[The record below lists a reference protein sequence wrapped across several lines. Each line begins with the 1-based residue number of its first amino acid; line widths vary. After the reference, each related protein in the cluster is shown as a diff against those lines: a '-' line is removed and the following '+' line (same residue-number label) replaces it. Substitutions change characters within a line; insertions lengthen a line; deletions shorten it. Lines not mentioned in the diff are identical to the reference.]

1 MEQDATA
8 AVEDDDFG
16 DLYAD
21 VELEASSAINTT
33 APQLNSVLDYLRY
46 QSTAYGSDLKG
57 CGSVAPAYMSWEDNG
72 YCQRLGSR
80 LTGPQNGQRF
90 SLPRARNILDVNI
103 DIFEHKPWKHPE
115 VDLTDYFNFGF
126 NEDSWKLYCNQMDE
140 YRHTGHISCGTP
152 ASESTVSMEGKGQAI
167 QVANSIFE
175 RQSSMDVWYPVD
187 RDSDVIQITI
197 LDPVEHLNGSV
208 PEASNHE
215 DFSADDGTD
224 HLSFSRTSEDESVKG
239 NHLEMDIH
247 SSKRSSSRV
256 SSSKPGRKGSE
267 NIEAHQSSDGSGGTV
282 EAIRTSNNTKER
294 VVKDMYTTGPST
306 LVAEAS
312 EFEKSS
318 ENHIEDTE
326 ISVDKREPGKEIYH
340 AKQTHS
346 VHNNRNHGDSRRI
359 RHDENDNSYYSNML
373 VDKRKPSDLRYHAR
387 CNSPVHSSRTH
398 IDFSPEPHHRTD
410 NICISRFDDRG
421 TGEHIYCARDS
432 SPGYNHRTY
441 GLTKIKAYR
450 EDDDHG
456 YHARD
461 GSPVYNHRNDG
472 VSKVKAYH
480 EDDYSFP
487 KPDIEGTYDG
497 HTSFGHSRQNERLH
511 AFHPCIDENILYSK
525 SELPSD
531 YYDERFSDYEDWD
544 ALAARD
550 LHREEYERYV
560 AKMDRPVFRR
570 SDENKYID
578 ARRRYIEED
587 RMIAGDLF
595 PSQEF
600 GGQNSKYSPDLTYKR
615 GAWWNREE
623 ENLHFSNRGEKD
635 GVFLDQEY
643 FGDIEREKIG
653 SLSWEG
659 RERGDVER
667 GYVKPMAYTRWEFR
681 GPGRTN
687 SRVGSPCSE
696 FNNSLL
702 ERDDDRYLRY
712 REDQSFVRRSSEE
725 SHINKGGWHG
735 NNMPRNSLYRR
746 HGYSEP
752 FDRDDYTIDID
763 GHVDIGKTRPHLQ
776 SDMSWKDGIVFR
788 HEHKDAEFF
797 AERALFPYEKVS
809 RFQRLVSEHEPDHVK
824 GSIDNPHVV
833 GRKYKPRREGTNSDK
848 VDRTSDVTYDHVEEL
863 ANDTQSKGYRHK
875 KTKVVFSGNKSS
887 KSYGGIHERLSL
899 SCRNSFNSHLVV
911 GKGKPSLQSPEKPR
925 VAESMGFDSCPSA
938 KADQAVK
945 RKAINE
951 GHTQTKKVKRGPMK
965 VNTRAHVND
974 VNEFHDQN
982 GKTGLDNTQVLE
994 AMAKMEKRR
1003 ARFNA
1008 PVTATSKDSY
1018 GTKKLTVAKMEN
1030 RGARFI
1036 EPVTTTVKDSDSTK
1050 KLTVVKMENRKA
1062 RFNEPATTTIK
1073 VSDSTKKLTVVK
1085 MENRGA
1091 SFIEPVTTTVKDSD
1105 STKKLTVAKMENR
1118 RARFNEPSTT
1128 TIKDSDSTKKLTV
1141 VKIENRR
1148 ACFNDPV
1155 TATIKHSDS
1164 TKKLTVVDCIQE
1176 ATSNKQ
1182 QRPARKR
1189 KWGGS

>member
-1 MEQDATA
+1 
-8 AVEDDDFG
+8 
-16 DLYAD
+16 
-21 VELEASSAINTT
+21 
-33 APQLNSVLDYLRY
+33 
-46 QSTAYGSDLKG
+46 
-57 CGSVAPAYMSWEDNG
+57 MSWEDNG
-72 YCQRLGSR
+72 YCQRLGPRS
-80 LTGPQNGQRF
+80 TGPQNGQRF

-115 VDLTDYFNFGF
+115 ADLTDYFNFGF

-140 YRHTGHISCGTP
+140 YRHTGHISSGTP
-152 ASESTVSMEGKGQAI
+152 ASEPAQSTEGKGQAI

-175 RQSSMDVWYPVD
+175 RQSSMDIWHPVD

-197 LDPVEHLNGSV
+197 LDPVEHLGGSL

-215 DFSADDGTD
+215 DVSADDGTD

-256 SSSKPGRKGSE
+256 SSSKPGRKGSD
-267 NIEAHQSSDGSGGTV
+267 NIEVHQRSDDSGGTV
-282 EAIRTSNNTKER
+282 EVIRTSNNTKER

-318 ENHIEDTE
+318 ENHIEDAE

-346 VHNNRNHGDSRRI
+346 DNNRNHGDSKRI

-387 CNSPVHSSRTH
+387 CNNPVYSNRNH
-398 IDFSPEPHHRTD
+398 IDFKPEAHHKTD
-410 NICISRFDDRG
+410 DICIRRFDDRS
-421 TGEHIYCARDS
+421 TGEHRYRARDS

-441 GLTKIKAYR
+441 GLTKIKAYH
-450 EDDDHG
+450 EEDDHG
-456 YHARD
+456 YQARD
-461 GSPVYNHRNDG
+461 SSPVYNHRTDG
-472 VSKVKAYH
+472 ISKVKAYH
-480 EDDYSFP
+480 GDDYSFP
-487 KPDIEGTYDG
+487 KPNIEGTYDV
-497 HTSFGHSRQNERLH
+497 HTSFGHSRQNGRLH
-511 AFHPCIDENILYSK
+511 AFDPCIDENILYSK

-531 YYDERFSDYEDWD
+531 YYDGRFSDYEDWD

-550 LHREEYERYV
+550 LHHEEYERYV

-570 SDENKYID
+570 SDYNKYID

-587 RMIAGDLF
+587 RMITGDFF

-615 GAWWNREE
+615 GAWWNWEE
-623 ENLHFSNRGEKD
+623 ENLHFSNRGEED
-635 GVFLDQEY
+635 GVFLEQEY

-653 SLSWEG
+653 SLAWEG
-659 RERGDVER
+659 RERDDVER
-667 GYVKPMAYTRWEFR
+667 GYVKPMPYTRWEFR

-696 FNNSLL
+696 LNNSLL

-797 AERALFPYEKVS
+797 AERALFPHEKVS
-809 RFQRLVSEHEPDHVK
+809 RFQRLVSEHEPDHVE

-863 ANDTQSKGYRHK
+863 ANDPHPKGYRHK

-887 KSYGGIHERLSL
+887 KKYGGIHERLSL
-899 SCRNSFNSHLVV
+899 SCRNSFDSHLVV
-911 GKGKPSLQSPEKPR
+911 GKGKVKSGELRIKYCISNCIYDY
-925 VAESMGFDSCPSA
+925 VIYAHSFFNHAISA
-938 KADQAVK
+938 
-945 RKAINE
+945 
-951 GHTQTKKVKRGPMK
+951 
-965 VNTRAHVND
+965 
-974 VNEFHDQN
+974 
-982 GKTGLDNTQVLE
+982 
-994 AMAKMEKRR
+994 
-1003 ARFNA
+1003 
-1008 PVTATSKDSY
+1008 
-1018 GTKKLTVAKMEN
+1018 
-1030 RGARFI
+1030 
-1036 EPVTTTVKDSDSTK
+1036 
-1050 KLTVVKMENRKA
+1050 
-1062 RFNEPATTTIK
+1062 
-1073 VSDSTKKLTVVK
+1073 VS
-1085 MENRGA
+1085 
-1091 SFIEPVTTTVKDSD
+1091 
-1105 STKKLTVAKMENR
+1105 
-1118 RARFNEPSTT
+1118 
-1128 TIKDSDSTKKLTV
+1128 
-1141 VKIENRR
+1141 
-1148 ACFNDPV
+1148 
-1155 TATIKHSDS
+1155 
-1164 TKKLTVVDCIQE
+1164 
-1176 ATSNKQ
+1176 
-1182 QRPARKR
+1182 
-1189 KWGGS
+1189 